1 MNLGKL
7 SISQPI
13 LAMVLSIVL
22 VIVGTIAYQTLPVSE
37 YPQAVPPTVTVTTQY
52 PGASAQTVSDTVAA
66 PIEQEINGVED
77 MLYLYSQATSNG
89 QLTITVTFK
98 LGTDLDKAQVLVQN
112 RVAIAQP
119 RLPEEV
125 QRNGVV
131 TRKNSPDILMAVFVL
146 SPDESFDQLYISN
159 YTLLQVRDQ
168 LLRLDGVGDIQMF
181 GARDYS
187 MRLWLDPDRIANL
200 GLTSTEVLAAIRA
213 QNLQITGGQIA
224 EPPIADRAFQP
235 NLTFTGRLKDI
246 RQFEDVVVKAGSDG
260 RTVRLRDVARV
271 ELGALSYA
279 TSSRILRKSAVA
291 MVVTQRPGSNALATA
306 KNISDTMAKLKE
318 SFPKGLDYN
327 IGYNPTEFIAQSVH
341 ELIKTIYEAMGA
353 LVVIVVLV
361 FLQGWRPA
369 IIPIIAIPVSLV
381 GTFAV
386 MAALGFSINNL
397 TLFGLVLAV
406 GIVVDDAIVV
416 VENVERHLR
425 RGMSRRDAALKTM
438 EEVGGAL
445 VSIALVLCAVFV
457 PTAFLGGISGQ
468 FFQQFAVTIAV
479 ATAISCFCSLTLS
492 PALASQILV
501 PHEEKR
507 SARRWNVIARGWSAF
522 TGAFNRVFD
531 WLSNGYAAV
540 ASFVIWHST
549 PMLLLYV
556 ALIGSAGWLLATTS
570 QGFIPA
576 QDRGY
581 LIISVQLPGAAS
593 LARTAA
599 VVREIERVALDTPGI
614 VRVGAFSGFSGAT
627 RTQAGNAAALFP
639 VFDEPEARIK
649 KGLTANA
656 ITAELRKRLLAIQG
670 AFIIVIPPPA
680 VPGIGTGGGFAI
692 RIQDRQG
699 RGPEL
704 LAAATNELVAAARKS
719 PDMTS
724 VFSPFTANTPQM
736 FVDID
741 HIKAQKLGVPIASIT
756 DTIQTYFGSTYV
768 NDFNLFGRTYHV
780 TAQADLPFRKET
792 SDLARLRTRNG
803 AGDMVMLGSV
813 VDFKDVSGPDRVA
826 RYNLYSASEVQGEPA
841 AGVSSTTALNAIKQL
856 ADETLP
862 SGFSFEWTDLS
873 YQQVTGG
880 NAGLYVFPICVLFVY
895 LVLAAQYGSWTLPF
909 AVILIVPMCLLAATI
924 GVRIM
929 GQDVNI
935 LTQIGFVVL
944 VGLAAKNA
952 ILIVEFA
959 RDIELEGRPRLEAVI
974 EACRLRLRPILMTSF
989 AFILGVLPLVVSTGS
1004 GSEMRQA
1011 VGVAV
1016 FFGMLGVTLF
1026 GLIFTPIF
1034 YVVVRNLAEGKNEG
1048 KPTQTAA
1055 AAAE

>member
-1 MNLGKL
+1 MNLGRL
-7 SISQPI
+7 SVNQPI

-22 VIVGTIAYQTLPVSE
+22 LIVGAIAYQTLPVSE
-37 YPQAVPPTVTVTTQY
+37 YPQVAPPTVRVTTQY
-52 PGASAQTVSDTVAA
+52 PGASAQTVSETVAA

-125 QRNGVV
+125 QRNGVT
-131 TRKNSPDILMAVFVL
+131 TRKNSPDILMVVFML
-146 SPDESFDQLYISN
+146 SPDDSFDQLYISN
-159 YTLLQVRDQ
+159 YALLQVRDQ
-168 LLRLDGVGDIQMF
+168 LLRLDGVGDIQIF

-187 MRLWLDPDRIANL
+187 MRLWLDPERIANL
-200 GLTSTEVLAAIRA
+200 GLTSTEVIAAIRA
-213 QNLQITGGQIA
+213 QNVQIAGGQIA

-235 NLTFTGRLKDI
+235 NLTFTGRLKDQ
-246 RQFEDVVVKAGSDG
+246 RQFEDILIKAGSDG
-260 RTVRLRDVARV
+260 RTVRLRDVARI
-271 ELGALSYA
+271 ELGALAYS
-279 TSSRILRKSAVA
+279 TNSFLLRKSAVA
-291 MVVTQRPGSNALATA
+291 MLVTQRPGSNALATA
-306 KNISDTMAKLKE
+306 KNISDTMTKLKE

-341 ELIKTIYEAMGA
+341 ELIKTIYEAML

-416 VENVERHLR
+416 VENVERHLEH
-425 RGMSRRDAALKTM
+425 GMSRRDAALKTM

-492 PALASQILV
+492 PALASQILI

-507 SARRWNVIARGWSAF
+507 PHAAWNVIGRFWEWFVGI
-522 TGAFNRVFD
+522 FNRGFD
-531 WLSNGYAAV
+531 RLSHFYGSL
-540 ASFVIWHST
+540 ASLVIRHRVV
-549 PMLLLYV
+549 MLLVYV
-556 ALIGSAGWLLATTS
+556 VLIGSAGWLIVTTP
-570 QGFIPA
+570 QGYIPA

-581 LIISVQLPGAAS
+581 VIISAQLPGAAS
-593 LARTAA
+593 LARTTD
-599 VVREIERVALDTPGI
+599 VVRQIEKIALDTPGVSHI
-614 VRVGAFSGFSGAT
+614 AVFAGLSGAT
-627 RTQAGNAAALFP
+627 RTQASNSAALFP
-639 VFDEPEARIK
+639 VFDEPEVRLK
-649 KGLTANA
+649 KGLNA
-656 ITAELRKRLLAIQG
+656 QVITADLRKRLSALQG

-680 VPGIGTGGGFAI
+680 IRGIGTGGGFTM

-704 LAAATNELVAAARKS
+704 LASATDELVAAARKA
-719 PDMTS
+719 PGLTS
-724 VFSPFTANTPQM
+724 VFSPFSANTPQV

-741 HIKAQKLGVPIASIT
+741 RIKAQKLGVPIANIT
-756 DTIQTYFGSTYV
+756 DTIETYFGSTYI

-780 TAQADLPFRKET
+780 TAQADLPFRKERA
-792 SDLARLRTRNG
+792 DLARLRTRNA

-813 VDFKDVSGPDRVA
+813 VDFHDVSGPDRVA
-826 RYNLYSASEVQGEPA
+826 RYNLYPAAELQGEALP
-841 AGVSSTTALNAIKQL
+841 GTSSATAINIMKKL
-856 ADETLP
+856 ADDTLP
-862 SGFSFEWTDLS
+862 SGFSYEWTDLS

-880 NAGLYVFPICVLFVY
+880 NTGLYVFPICVLFVY

-909 AVILIVPMCLLAATI
+909 AVILIVPMCLFAATI

-929 GQDVNI
+929 HQDVNI

-959 RDIELEGRPRLEAVI
+959 RDIENEGKARLEAVI

-989 AFILGVLPLVVSTGS
+989 AFILGVLPLVTSSGS
-1004 GSEMRQA
+1004 GAEMRQA

-1016 FFGMLGVTLF
+1016 FFGMLGVTMF
-1026 GLIFTPIF
+1026 GLVFTPIF
-1034 YVVVRNLAEGKNEG
+1034 YVVVRNLADRPLRK
-1048 KPTQTAA
+1048 KPA
-1055 AAAE
+1055 